1 MTNFAGIFRNMHF
14 LQYKG
19 FQKQSVGGGLKV
31 LAKYLKTV
39 FGEEL
44 SFIINLLYQNS
55 IKKYEDDL
63 EY

>member
-1 MTNFAGIFRNMHF
+1 MHF